1 MSSALLATMEKKRV
15 LVIED
20 DGATQKLIS
29 VLLRETGYEIIEATT
44 APDALEKAR
53 FASPNLILMD
63 LDLPGI
69 TGDQA
74 IACLKAD
81 PMTKDI
87 PVIVTTA
94 DDPKSTYVERAIT
107 AGAAEILYTPD
118 SFRTLPEIVSRFLAS
133 AGRRAEP

>member
-1 MSSALLATMEKKRV
+1 MEKKRV

-118 SFRTLPEIVSRFLAS
+118 SFRTLPEIVSRYLAS